1 MQERVWGDN
10 SLIFASPAHVDGVVV
25 VFINLRS
32 TYGVRVYIL
41 LGRRYVRA
49 AKAVKKGG
57 RKFNTGHCTC
67 ISIVRSA

>member
-57 RKFNTGHCTC
+57 RKFNTGHCMYIC
-67 ISIVRSA
+67 MAE